1 MKHLNYL
8 FIVLLLAFWGTKVQ
22 ASVINETD
30 HFYCGFDSEEE
41 FNVWK
46 KVDING
52 LAGNGNSDWWWD
64 DRGGAFISVGP
75 DVGIDDWLISPEIT
89 LTGGKKYVIKTK
101 FYRSEAAGTIRF
113 TMGSTAEPG
122 GQTTIIKELENY
134 SGESYLKFSLPENIE
149 NGKYFFGLYVS
160 TEAWT
165 GNVLMKSFEVVE
177 DKDGQLEIAVVNK
190 DDQKAMEGVEVS
202 LSGSSYE
209 SQDFTTNAEGKCN
222 YENLT
227 PGTYYLNASLD
238 GYISIEKKE
247 INIGEKETV
256 SFTVEMSPIPVST
269 VSGTVLDEDNNPIA
283 DAQVTLAGEKA
294 YETTT
299 DKDGAFTFNEVRRPN
314 EHNTY
319 KLSISKDF
327 KAPHYADIDVTD
339 ATMTLNSIILK
350 DLINAPANICTDLT
364 EKGMFVSWMMP
375 VGEKVFAHDNGKY
388 EGMKQVYAPYVFMG
402 VSFAEP
408 MILTNM
414 TWVSTEV
421 EDELIDI
428 YVFPLNKD
436 GSLSMTPLYEA
447 KKVPVINYNYE
458 DIIQWNEYNFP
469 EPIVAPNGCICAI
482 GHENTLSVPLDY
494 ENNTQHSL
502 TVTNYDGGWEVSD
515 ISNFLIRAKG
525 LALSTDLS
533 PENQAK
539 LIRSMSTPVIKK
551 VPAKQIENQR
561 FSYNIWR
568 LDSSN
573 KENQEAW
580 TEIAKDVKELYYID
594 KGFASLDQ
602 GTYQYA
608 VQTVYKGDKA
618 SEICYS
624 AEIEHKMHTKLT
636 VALFPNTAIDFSKG
650 ATIKLTNN
658 DNEELVYT
666 ATAQSSIVVFDQV
679 RKGSYTLSVTK
690 EGFQT
695 ANSELVID
703 SQNSYE
709 AYIDLQLA
717 PVAPFNLKAEQTE
730 GTNDVQLK
738 WNEEFGIF
746 EDFEGME
753 DFALNPT
760 GEIGWTY
767 VDKDGGATY
776 GVAQCE
782 QSPYENMYSPMAYMA
797 FNPTATTPNL
807 LEYVQPYSG
816 NKVLIDVS
824 LENGG
829 VNDDYIFSPEL
840 SFESD
845 FTLRFYAASG
855 FYAAMGDEEFMVGY
869 TTDEAQPENVIW
881 LTEKP
886 QTVGGIWTEFVYNMP
901 KEARHTVIR
910 CVSNQHMFFMLD
922 DIFIGQRE
930 PEVFAMTTFNVY
942 MDEELV
948 ETTTQRS
955 VTFNN
960 LSEGKHIAKVQ
971 AVYPMRD
978 DSKQYSEFT
987 ELLFTVEAGGGTGIN
1002 TNNAE
1007 VLYTYNTETG
1017 IITPGNNT
1025 RMIEMIDTQGRC
1037 CASCQSNETI
1047 NTNGFTEGIYIL
1059 KITTESQVSFS
1070 KILVK

>member
-1 MKHLNYL
+1 M
-8 FIVLLLAFWGTKVQ
+8 
-22 ASVINETD
+22 
-30 HFYCGFDSEEE
+30 
-41 FNVWK
+41 
-46 KVDING
+46 
-52 LAGNGNSDWWWD
+52 
-64 DRGGAFISVGP
+64 
-75 DVGIDDWLISPEIT
+75 
-89 LTGGKKYVIKTK
+89 
-101 FYRSEAAGTIRF
+101 
-113 TMGSTAEPG
+113 
-122 GQTTIIKELENY
+122 
-134 SGESYLKFSLPENIE
+134 
-149 NGKYFFGLYVS
+149 
-160 TEAWT
+160 
-165 GNVLMKSFEVVE
+165 
-177 DKDGQLEIAVVNK
+177 
-190 DDQKAMEGVEVS
+190 
-202 LSGSSYE
+202 
-209 SQDFTTNAEGKCN
+209 
-222 YENLT
+222 
-227 PGTYYLNASLD
+227 
-238 GYISIEKKE
+238 
-247 INIGEKETV
+247 
-256 SFTVEMSPIPVST
+256 
-269 VSGTVLDEDNNPIA
+269 
-283 DAQVTLAGEKA
+283 
-294 YETTT
+294 
-299 DKDGAFTFNEVRRPN
+299 
-314 EHNTY
+314 
-319 KLSISKDF
+319 
-327 KAPHYADIDVTD
+327 
-339 ATMTLNSIILK
+339 
-350 DLINAPANICTDLT
+350 
-364 EKGMFVSWMMP
+364 
-375 VGEKVFAHDNGKY
+375 
-388 EGMKQVYAPYVFMG
+388 
-402 VSFAEP
+402 
-408 MILTNM
+408 
-414 TWVSTEV
+414 
-421 EDELIDI
+421 
-428 YVFPLNKD
+428 
-436 GSLSMTPLYEA
+436 
-447 KKVPVINYNYE
+447 
-458 DIIQWNEYNFP
+458 
-469 EPIVAPNGCICAI
+469 
-482 GHENTLSVPLDY
+482 
-494 ENNTQHSL
+494 
-502 TVTNYDGGWEVSD
+502 
-515 ISNFLIRAKG
+515 
-525 LALSTDLS
+525 
-533 PENQAK
+533 
-539 LIRSMSTPVIKK
+539 
-551 VPAKQIENQR
+551 
-561 FSYNIWR
+561 
-568 LDSSN
+568 
-573 KENQEAW
+573 
-580 TEIAKDVKELYYID
+580 
-594 KGFASLDQ
+594 DQ

-709 AYIDLQLA
+709 TYIDLQLA

-753 DFALNPT
+753 DFALNPA

-767 VDKDGGATY
+767 VDKDGGPTY

-782 QSPYENMYSPMAYMA
+782 QSPYENMYAPMAYMA

-807 LEYVQPYSG
+807 LEYVQPHSG

-855 FYAAMGDEEFMVGY
+855 FYAALGNEEFMVGY

-948 ETTTQRS
+948 ETTTPRS
-955 VTFNN
+955 VTLNN

-971 AVYPMRD
+971 AVYPMSD
-978 DSKQYSEFT
+978 NSKQYSEFT

>member
-1 MKHLNYL
+1 M
-8 FIVLLLAFWGTKVQ
+8 LLLTFWGTRVQ
-22 ASVINETD
+22 ASVTNETD
-30 HFYCGFDSEEE
+30 HFFCGFDSEEE
-41 FNVWK
+41 FNLWK
-46 KVDING
+46 IIDNNG
-52 LAGNGNSDWWWD
+52 PASNGNSVWWWD
-64 DRGGAFISVGP
+64 NSGGAFISTAP
-75 DVGIDDWLISPEIT
+75 DIGIDDWLISPEIV
-89 LTGGKKYVIKTK
+89 LTGGKQYVIKTK
-101 FYRSEAAGTIRF
+101 FYSDFTGFIRF
-113 TMGSTAEPG
+113 TMGSTAEPD
-122 GQTTIIKELENY
+122 GQTTIIKELENH
-134 SGESYLKFSLPENIE
+134 SEESYLKFSLPENIE
-149 NGKYFFGLYVS
+149 SGKYFFGLYLS
-160 TEAWT
+160 AKAWS
-165 GNVLMKSFEVVE
+165 GSALIKSFEVAE
-177 DKDGQLEIAVVNK
+177 DKDGQLEVAVVNK
-190 DDQKAMEGVEVS
+190 DNQKAIEGVEVS
-202 LSGSSYE
+202 LSGSFYDT
-209 SQDFTTNAEGKCN
+209 QNFTTSAEGKCN

-227 PGTYYLNASLD
+227 AGTYCLNATLD
-238 GYISIEKKE
+238 GYFPIEKKE
-247 INIGEKETV
+247 INIGENETV
-256 SFTVEMSPIPVST
+256 NCTVEMTPIPLST
-269 VSGTVLDEDNNPIA
+269 VSGTVVDEDNNPIA
-283 DAQVTLAGEKA
+283 NAQVTLVGEKA
-294 YETTT
+294 HETTT
-299 DKDGAFTFNEVRRPN
+299 NKDGAFTFNEVRSPY
-314 EHNTY
+314 EHNIY
-319 KLSISKDF
+319 KLSILKDF
-327 KAPHYADIDVTD
+327 KVPHYADIDVTD
-339 ATMTLNSIILK
+339 ATVTLNSIILK
-350 DLINAPANICTDLT
+350 DLINAPTNICTDLT

-375 VGEKVFAHDNGKY
+375 VGEKVFAHDNANF
-388 EGMKQVYAPYVFMG
+388 EGTYRINSSYALAG
-402 VSFAEP
+402 VSFADP
-408 MILTNM
+408 MVLTNM
-414 TWVSTEV
+414 TWAATEV

-428 YVFPLNKD
+428 YVFPINKD

-447 KKVPVINYNYE
+447 KKVPMINYDYE
-458 DIIQWNEYNFP
+458 DIVKWNEYNFP

-482 GHENTLSVPLDY
+482 GHENGFNILLDY
-494 ENNTQHSL
+494 KCDTQNSLVSSSENE
-502 TVTNYDGGWEVSD
+502 GWRFSSV
-515 ISNFLIRAKG
+515 SNFFIRAKG

-533 PENQAK
+533 PANQAK
-539 LIRSMSTPVIKK
+539 LIRSMSTPMIKK
-551 VPAKQIENQR
+551 APAKQIENQR
-561 FSYNIWR
+561 FSYSIWR
-568 LDSSN
+568 FDSSN

-580 TEIAKDVKELYYID
+580 TEIAKDIKELYCID
-594 KGFASLDQ
+594 KGFNSLDQ

-608 VQTVYKGDKA
+608 VQTVYKGEKA

-624 AEIEHKMHTKLT
+624 PEIDHKMYTQLT
-636 VALFPNTAIDFSKG
+636 VVLSPNTAIDFSKG

-666 ATAQSSIVVFDQV
+666 ATAQSSIVIFDQV
-679 RKGSYTLSVTK
+679 RKGSYMVSVTK

-695 ANSELVID
+695 ANSNLVID
-703 SQNSYE
+703 SQNSYKTVIE
-709 AYIDLQLA
+709 LQLA

-753 DFALNPT
+753 DFALNPA
-760 GEIGWTY
+760 GEVGWTY
-767 VDKDGGATY
+767 VDKDGGTTY

-782 QSPYENMYSPMAYMA
+782 QSPYENMYAPMAYMA

-807 LEYVQPYSG
+807 LEYVQPHSG

-855 FYAAMGDEEFMVGY
+855 FYAALGNEEFMVGY
-869 TTDEAQPENVIW
+869 TTEEAQPENVIW

-930 PEVFAMTTFNVY
+930 PEVFAMATFNVY
-942 MDEELV
+942 LDEELV

-971 AVYPMRD
+971 AVYPMYD
-978 DSKQYSEFT
+978 YSSKQYSEFT

-1017 IITPGNNT
+1017 IITPGNST
-1025 RMIEMIDTQGRC
+1025 KMIEMIDTQGRC

-1059 KITTESQVSFS
+1059 KITTENQVSFS